1 MIGYLDE
8 VIRLLVLIL
17 PEMSEHVKIFKDIEI
32 YKNKNNKL
40 MSLRIDNE
48 KLLKKYKIIWPKI
61 EDLQNIELEATPF
74 YDDRYI
80 KTKIRTYGD
89 KFYTNF
95 RGLNVPEDGVE
106 CKSFP
111 DISID
116 SLLIYETK

>member
-17 PEMSEHVKIFKDIEI
+17 PEMSEHVKIFKDKEI

-80 KTKIRTYGD
+80 KTKIGTYGD

-111 DISID
+111 DISVD

>member
-17 PEMSEHVKIFKDIEI
+17 PEMSEHVKIFKDKEI
-32 YKNKNNKL
+32 YKNKNNKS

>member
-17 PEMSEHVKIFKDIEI
+17 PEMSEHVKIFKDKEI

>member
-1 MIGYLDE
+1 
-8 VIRLLVLIL
+8 
-17 PEMSEHVKIFKDIEI
+17 MSEHVKIFKDKEI

>member
-17 PEMSEHVKIFKDIEI
+17 PEMSEHVKIFKDKEI

-95 RGLNVPEDGVE
+95 RGLNVPENGVE